1 MTSDTTPPITPARPG
16 FGRRLAIV
24 FGRLLKALLKVAL
37 VIGLIAG
44 VGYISYL
51 IIQELQRS
59 FSVVNKQVEFN
70 RQKVLEIGHDLG
82 QLENDLAAANA
93 AQDERLAGLESYVQ
107 TTLADDLARQDE
119 MLAALDLQLGSL
131 LTQTQ
136 VMGSQIAALNDGAV
150 ALQGDINENNGRL
163 DTLGGEIDTLTNNT
177 NDLTSQVTEL
187 QTAVADLPLEDIEQ
201 MRQVVTL
208 FRVWE
213 MVTRAR
219 LRLVESNA
227 GLAANDTALA
237 LATVEAIIAHENTHP
252 DLQPPLALVQ
262 ARLTLANANLPA
274 NPDLAALDLENAWRE
289 LDTVLALLLGVEA
302 VEVPTAEPDSTNASP
317 PAATPTPEPGG

>member
-24 FGRLLKALLKVAL
+24 FGRLLKALFKVAL

-59 FSVVNKQVEFN
+59 FGIVNEQVNFN

-93 AQDERLAGLESYVQ
+93 AQDARLAGLESYVQ

-119 MLAALDLQLGSL
+119 MLAALDLQLSGL

-136 VMGSQIAALNDGAV
+136 VMGSQITALNDGAV

-177 NDLTSQVTEL
+177 NDLTNQVTEL

-219 LRLVESNA
+219 LRLVENNA

-252 DLQPPLALVQ
+252 DLQPSLALVQ
-262 ARLTLANANLPA
+262 ARLTLANAYLPA
-274 NPDLAALDLENAWRE
+274 NPELAALDLENAWRE
-289 LDTVLALLLGVEA
+289 LDTMLALLLGVEV
-302 VEVPTAEPDSTNASP
+302 VEAPTAEPDNTNASP
-317 PAATPTPEPGG
+317 PVATPTPESGG